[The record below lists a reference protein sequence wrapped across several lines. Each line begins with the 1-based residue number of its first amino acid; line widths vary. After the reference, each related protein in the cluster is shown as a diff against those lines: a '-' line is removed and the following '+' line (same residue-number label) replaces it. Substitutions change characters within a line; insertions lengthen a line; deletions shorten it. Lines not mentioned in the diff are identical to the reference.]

1 MNLWCG
7 KMSLRGCVAAAAVSG
22 LLLLAACGGDSGTS
36 APSDNGTSDSEEIL
50 SSSSSPKHSSSSQK
64 SSSSSSLKTVSSS
77 SSEKAKSSSSSKGEA
92 KSSSSNQSSSSSE
105 KKDDGWSWDVPKEA
119 RLNPE
124 IDYGSMTDPRD
135 GQIYKT
141 VKIASQVWMAENLNY
156 ADSVKIPSLKGK
168 SWCYD
173 NKAKNCAVAGRLY
186 TWAAAIDSVKLA
198 TDADNPQ
205 NCGNGKRCSLPDTV
219 QGVCPDGWHLPTK
232 TEWKTLFNI
241 VGRQLT
247 AGKILKSQT
256 GWYNNGNGTDGA
268 GFSALPAGYGYNDG
282 DFYFGGRNANFWS
295 ATESNI
301 HRAYYMGLYDT
312 DAEAQLYDDDKYYGF
327 SVRCLKDGTSSSN
340 QSSSSS
346 GKNGDGWSWDMPK
359 DAYLNP
365 EIDYGSMTDSR
376 DGQIYKTVKIGNQV
390 WMAENLNYADSV
402 TTPSLVGKNWCYG
415 NKVENCD
422 VAGRLYTWTA
432 AIDSVALY
440 DGGNGVVCGYGMA
453 CTLPATVQGI
463 CPNGWHLPTET
474 EWKTLFTEVGGKST
488 AGKILRSQTGWYESG
503 NGTDAYGFSALPAG
517 HGNYDNGFFGGGK
530 ETYFWSA
537 TEHGS
542 YSVECINLDYYGE
555 YAFLNDYYKY
565 NGYSVRCLKD

>member
-1 MNLWCG
+1 
-7 KMSLRGCVAAAAVSG
+7 
-22 LLLLAACGGDSGTS
+22 
-36 APSDNGTSDSEEIL
+36 
-50 SSSSSPKHSSSSQK
+50 
-64 SSSSSSLKTVSSS
+64 
-77 SSEKAKSSSSSKGEA
+77 
-92 KSSSSNQSSSSSE
+92 
-105 KKDDGWSWDVPKEA
+105 
-119 RLNPE
+119 
-124 IDYGSMTDPRD
+124 
-135 GQIYKT
+135 
-141 VKIASQVWMAENLNY
+141 
-156 ADSVKIPSLKGK
+156 
-168 SWCYD
+168 
-173 NKAKNCAVAGRLY
+173 
-186 TWAAAIDSVKLA
+186 
-198 TDADNPQ
+198 
-205 NCGNGKRCSLPDTV
+205 
-219 QGVCPDGWHLPTK
+219 
-232 TEWKTLFNI
+232 
-241 VGRQLT
+241 
-247 AGKILKSQT
+247 
-256 GWYNNGNGTDGA
+256 
-268 GFSALPAGYGYNDG
+268 
-282 DFYFGGRNANFWS
+282 
-295 ATESNI
+295 
-301 HRAYYMGLYDT
+301 
-312 DAEAQLYDDDKYYGF
+312 
-327 SVRCLKDGTSSSN
+327 
-340 QSSSSS
+340 
-346 GKNGDGWSWDMPK
+346 MPK

-488 AGKILRSQTGWYESG
+488 ASKILRSQTGWYESG
-503 NGTDAYGFSALPAG
+503 DGTDAYGFSALPAG

-542 YSVECINLDYYGE
+542 YSVECIYLDYYGE

-565 NGYSVRCLKD
+565 NGYSVRCLKN